1 MIFLSG
7 RLPSRPHLLLRS
19 RTRFSLSTTVRSKD
33 TVSNGAAAEHIETD
47 ERCGML
53 LPERVQTESSGTL
66 AGNGAS
72 ARGPGGKRKGRDL
85 FAKAPHGQRR
95 AKAERAKQAKKAKTI
110 EESTELSV
118 SKALSRILPGLTDRV
133 TPRETNSRELAQEM
147 EVRSAKLTLSIK
159 MYEAHKEFSN
169 EIEEIARGRK
179 EGGGRRIEFREKYL
193 EKILQNLEA
202 RMLKDADAEI

>member
-1 MIFLSG
+1 MFC
-7 RLPSRPHLLLRS
+7 PVAFRPVHTLLLRS
-19 RTRFSLSTTVRSKD
+19 RPQLSLSTTVRSKD
-33 TVSNGAAAEHIETD
+33 TVSNGAAAESIETGEGCD
-47 ERCGML
+47 ML
-53 LPERVQTESSGTL
+53 LPEGVRTESSGTL

-72 ARGPGGKRKGRDL
+72 ARGAGGKRKGKEL
-85 FAKAPHGQRR
+85 FAKSTYGQRR

-110 EESTELSV
+110 EESTEMSV
-118 SKALSRILPGLTDRV
+118 SKALSRILPGLRDRV
-133 TPRETNSRELAQEM
+133 APGETNPRERAQEM
-147 EVRSAKLTLSIK
+147 EVRSAKLALSIK

-179 EGGGRRIEFREKYL
+179 EGGGRRRSDFREKYL